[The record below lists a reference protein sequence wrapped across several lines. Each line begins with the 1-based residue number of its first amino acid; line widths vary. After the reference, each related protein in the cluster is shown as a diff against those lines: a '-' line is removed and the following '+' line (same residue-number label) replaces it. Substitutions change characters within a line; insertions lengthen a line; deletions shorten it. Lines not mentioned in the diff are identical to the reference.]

1 MFTLQTNAKFDDLE
15 QLIDKISRPGNG
27 QTRMIADGIRQQF
40 QANFTRQGSGSGNWA
55 PLAPS
60 TVEQRR
66 RFGFAGNRP
75 ILVRSGSYRDSFV
88 GRGSDNYENIQTTG
102 FGLIIDVGSDDRRGP
117 WLERGTSKMP
127 ARSVTLLDDGQS
139 NQLADLVEFVIGQIE
154 RQAGW

>member
-1 MFTLQTNAKFDDLE
+1 M
-15 QLIDKISRPGNG
+15 
-27 QTRMIADGIRQQF
+27 
-40 QANFTRQGSGSGNWA
+40 
-55 PLAPS
+55 
-60 TVEQRR
+60 EQRR